1 MIDVLVVG
9 GGPVGL
15 ATAIRCARAGLS
27 VTVAEPRA
35 APVDKACGEGVMPAA
50 VRRLAALGVTPDGY
64 PLRGIRY
71 LDAGHRADASFR
83 HGDGLGVRR
92 TVLHAALAARAAA
105 LGIPVIPAR
114 VTTFERHSEH
124 VTAAGVEARYLVAAD
139 GLHSTIRRLL
149 EREALVPGALSPG
162 ALGPQ
167 AFGRGAAAVHQ
178 GGAAAVHRGGAA
190 FGPGRGSRSPLPRY
204 GLRRHFRVAPWTDLV
219 EVYWTPAAEA
229 YVTPVSADVV
239 GISLLF
245 GRPQGGAVGRDGS
258 LEDGQLQGGPL
269 GGEQPEDELGWDGR
283 LGGEPGRDG
292 LGGDGRIARGPDRG
306 APGRAASVRAGTGDG
321 GPRDAAGDGGPR
333 DAAGHG
339 GPRVETDSDSTRV
352 ETDSDGTR
360 EAADRAGTRIAGAG
374 DGMRVTAGGD
384 FAARLAAFPA
394 LRECLGDA
402 PPASEV
408 RGAGPMRQ
416 NVRRRVYGRVLLV
429 GDASGY
435 VDALTGE
442 GIGVGLAQ
450 AEALAACLAA
460 DRPADY
466 ERAWRRASGPAW
478 RFTAGLLWS
487 RNQPLLGPRIVP
499 AAQHLPWLFT
509 ALVNH
514 AAQA

>member
-15 ATAIRCARAGLS
+15 ATAIRCALAGLS
-27 VTVAEPRA
+27 VTVAEPRT

-50 VRRLAALGVTPDGY
+50 VRRLAALGVMPDGH

-71 LDAGHRADASFR
+71 LDAGHRADAPFR

-92 TVLHAALAARAAA
+92 TVLHAALAARTAA

-114 VTTFERHSEH
+114 VTAFERHTEY

-149 EREALVPGALSPG
+149 EREALGPG
-162 ALGPQ
+162 ALG
-167 AFGRGAAAVHQ
+167 REAAAVD
-178 GGAAAVHRGGAA
+178 RGGAA
-190 FGPGRGSRSPLPRY
+190 FVPGLSPRSPLPRY

-239 GISLLF
+239 GIGLLF
-245 GRPQGGAVGRDGS
+245 GRPQGSGAAGRDTDGS
-258 LEDGQLQGGPL
+258 LEDGQLSGGPL
-269 GGEQPEDELGWDGR
+269 GGEELGAGLGWDGR

-292 LGGDGRIARGPDRG
+292 PGEDGRIARGPGRG
-306 APGRAASVRAGTGDG
+306 APGRAAPVRAGTGGDGLRDQAGDG
-321 GPRDAAGDGGPR
+321 GTRDAAGGG
-333 DAAGHG
+333 
-339 GPRVETDSDSTRV
+339 TRV
-352 ETDSDGTR
+352 ETDSDGTQ
-360 EAADRAGTRIAGAG
+360 EAAGRAGTRIAAAG
-374 DGMRVTAGGD
+374 DGTRVTAGGD

-394 LRECLGDA
+394 LRERLGDA

-450 AEALAACLAA
+450 VEALAACLAA

-499 AAQHLPWLFT
+499 AAQHLPWLFA